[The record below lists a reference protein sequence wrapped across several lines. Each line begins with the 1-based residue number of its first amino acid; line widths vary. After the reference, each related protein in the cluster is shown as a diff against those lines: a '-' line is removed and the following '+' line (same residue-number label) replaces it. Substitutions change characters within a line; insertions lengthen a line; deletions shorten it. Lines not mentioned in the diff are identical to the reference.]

1 MTTRQGSLAL
11 LEDEVAQRLLQS
23 PLPARLAY
31 TWTDGT
37 PRVVPI
43 GFHWNGE
50 ELVFGTPTDAPKMRA
65 LRDGM
70 RVAATIDTGEMPY
83 KVLLIRGTVRT
94 DVVEGVAPEYE
105 AMTMR
110 CLGAEQGA
118 AWLTNLRAMTT
129 DMARVYL
136 TPDWVGIIDFE
147 TRFPSA
153 IERAME
159 RAAGAQ

>member
-43 GFHWNGE
+43 GFLWNGE

-70 RVAATIDTGEMPY
+70 RVAATIDTGLMPY

-118 AWLTNLRAMTT
+118 AWLTSLRAMTT

-136 TPDWVGIIDFE
+136 TADWVGIIDFE
-147 TRFPSA
+147 ARFPSA